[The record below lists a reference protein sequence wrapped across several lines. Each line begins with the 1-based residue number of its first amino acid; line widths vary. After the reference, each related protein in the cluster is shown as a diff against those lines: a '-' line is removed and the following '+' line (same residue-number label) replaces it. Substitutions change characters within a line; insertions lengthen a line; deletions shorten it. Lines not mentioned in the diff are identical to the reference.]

1 MLIFIFFKH
10 NPWFG
15 EVPLIFYP
23 YFFCDSFGKIAKLAS
38 YLVAMENLL
47 HCQRF
52 VEVEQSKGI

>member
-1 MLIFIFFKH
+1 MLIFIFLSAILGLERPT
-10 NPWFG
+10 NI
-15 EVPLIFYP
+15 LSIFL
-23 YFFCDSFGKIAKLAS
+23 CDSFGKIAKLAS